1 MAKGC
6 KPRNRQRPDLR
17 DKILHAL
24 RERKAPPRVDPAVQ
38 SGRKG
43 PGMQRSNMLVT
54 VAGYL
59 GGLLVMNA
67 TLGLVIL
74 GFAALIG

>member
-1 MAKGC
+1 
-6 KPRNRQRPDLR
+6 
-17 DKILHAL
+17 
-24 RERKAPPRVDPAVQ
+24 
-38 SGRKG
+38 
-43 PGMQRSNMLVT
+43 MQRSNMLVS